1 MGRARYGLLPLDAHR
16 PHTDRRARCCSYC
29 LARGSAHL
37 ETLQHVFSACPR
49 YLNIYRKRHDAFGSL
64 VLSALRTELQADDA
78 ACGQY
83 EIRRELSLGG
93 IAREHTVADEHK
105 ALRPDAYLIDR
116 RLRTVT
122 PIEFTIPDDAR
133 LAASVRAKH
142 DKYAAALAAATPK
155 EGLGRFRPLAV
166 VAIGA
171 WGAVPPSTQCAL
183 IRLGI
188 APAAVAPLLK
198 KAIKIIARHANVIA
212 RRRFAAARRGMPAA
226 V

>member
-1 MGRARYGLLPLDAHR
+1 M
-16 PHTDRRARCCSYC
+16 
-29 LARGSAHL
+29 
-37 ETLQHVFSACPR
+37 
-49 YLNIYRKRHDAFGSL
+49 
-64 VLSALRTELQADDA
+64 
-78 ACGQY
+78 
-83 EIRRELSLGG
+83 
-93 IAREHTVADEHK
+93 
-105 ALRPDAYLIDR
+105 
-116 RLRTVT
+116 
-122 PIEFTIPDDAR
+122 
-133 LAASVRAKH
+133 RAKH
-142 DKYAAALAAATPK
+142 DKYAAALAAATPE

-183 IRLGI
+183 IRLGV